1 MNRVPVGAGRSLRS
15 VVDEEYEEEKKS
27 IADEDGKGIHIGLAN
42 SIKVS
47 SSELR

>member
-1 MNRVPVGAGRSLRS
+1 MINLLE
-15 VVDEEYEEEKKS
+15 DKKYEEEKNQLAE
-27 IADEDGKGIHIGLAN
+27 ADENGKGIHIGLAN

>member
-1 MNRVPVGAGRSLRS
+1 MINLLE
-15 VVDEEYEEEKKS
+15 DKKYEEEKKS